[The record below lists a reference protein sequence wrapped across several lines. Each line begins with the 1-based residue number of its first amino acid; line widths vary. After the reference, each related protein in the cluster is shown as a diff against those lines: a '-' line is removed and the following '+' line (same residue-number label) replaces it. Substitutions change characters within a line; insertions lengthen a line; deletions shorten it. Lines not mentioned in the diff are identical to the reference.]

1 MWYLLILRESGTNE
15 AAVKFN
21 PGIILYDEADVLLCE
36 YSAAKEEMLTVLLG
50 DHTQRLVWEAWFHL
64 PPPFLSSGCLS
75 LFFFSI
81 LSPFHLPPFAHSLCS
96 HAPGLYLPLR
106 QSVWAVRFP
115 PNHIHLLPRVAISVI
130 LYFVGFPHFSPC
142 PLLSLSPFPAASVSP
157 PLLAVCVSGCSFFHW
172 TFCSILMHCFLTASL
187 FFSSSPLFVSQALL
201 SSSGAE
207 IPYRCGLEWLWY
219 SGETKQSEGYV

>member
-75 LFFFSI
+75 LFFFLSSLPSTCLHLHIPSAPMLPVSIFPSVSMSGQYVSRLIIFVFFPVLLYQWFSI
-81 LSPFHLPPFAHSLCS
+81 LLVSPIFHRAPSSLS
-96 HAPGLYLPLR
+96 LHFPLPL
-106 QSVWAVRFP
+106 S
-115 PNHIHLLPRVAISVI
+115 L
-130 LYFVGFPHFSPC
+130 
-142 PLLSLSPFPAASVSP
+142 LLS
-157 PLLAVCVSGCSFFHW
+157 
-172 TFCSILMHCFLTASL
+172 
-187 FFSSSPLFVSQALL
+187 
-201 SSSGAE
+201 
-207 IPYRCGLEWLWY
+207 
-219 SGETKQSEGYV
+219 